1 MVCMEVVLEL
11 DGVCIETAA
20 RREYE
25 KLVRYLLNHDD
36 EEKYAKLE
44 FLVEFLE
51 RADFHRLRSSGF
63 DGSRRTRVRVSRKDG
78 EFLVEE
84 V

>member
-1 MVCMEVVLEL
+1 MEVVLEL

-20 RREYE
+20 KREYE
-25 KLVRYLLNHDD
+25 KLVKHLLNHDD
-36 EEKYAKLE
+36 REKYAELE

-51 RADFHRLRSSGF
+51 SMDFNRLRSSGF
-63 DGSRRTRVRVSRKDG
+63 DGRKRTKVKISKRSGGFVI
-78 EFLVEE
+78 EE